1 MSLLVFC
8 PTRGRPAAAEAAWES
23 FVATKRRDDTSLM
36 FVVDDDDTSEYS
48 ASLPVAVLPSAGSM
62 NGALQQAVERNPE
75 YDVYGFIG
83 DDHRFRTPGWD
94 ERIVSLLDD
103 QGGGFAYGNDTNR
116 NDIPTQVFVSSSI
129 VKALGYF
136 GLRGCRHLYLDDAW
150 RVLGDGA
157 DCLFYFPD
165 VVIEH
170 MHPTSNKGTWD
181 ANYERVNSAEMY
193 SHDRAVFATWL
204 ETEAE
209 RDIRIVRD
217 VLGKP

>member
-1 MSLLVFC
+1 
-8 PTRGRPAAAEAAWES
+8 
-23 FVATKRRDDTSLM
+23 
-36 FVVDDDDTSEYS
+36 
-48 ASLPVAVLPSAGSM
+48 M
-62 NGALQQAVERNPE
+62 NGALQAAVDLQNASRHDIG
-75 YDVYGFIG
+75 YYGFIG

-94 ERIVSLLDD
+94 ARIESLLNE

-116 NDIPTQVFVSSSI
+116 NDIPTQVFVSSSV

-165 VVIEH
+165 VIIEH
-170 MHPTSNKGTWD
+170 MHPTSNKGAWD

-193 SHDRAVFATWL
+193 SHDRAVFAAWL
-204 ETEAE
+204 EAEAD
-209 RDIRIVRD
+209 RDIGIVRNA
-217 VLGKP
+217 LGKS